1 MLRNYIIEKQNQ
13 LKNKTMDFY
22 TPGGLHVFFQHPVE
36 GVDVE
41 KVIDKVEM
49 MIPHHLLDEVEMIIF
64 GWFDEFEERSI
75 NAFYDDNAL
84 YISYL
89 QEGEED
95 LYDDIVHEI
104 AHSLENAHGYQIYA
118 DEKIKEEFLRKREHL
133 HDILWKTGFKAPMSF
148 FENTEYDKEFDKFL
162 YEKIGY
168 DKLAT
173 LMQGLFVSP
182 YAATSLREYFATGFA
197 EYYLDSNHKFFN
209 QVSPALY
216 EKIAFLQKIKNL
228 DFDA

>member
-1 MLRNYIIEKQNQ
+1 MHFMM
-13 LKNKTMDFY
+13 TM
-22 TPGGLHVFFQHPVE
+22 
-36 GVDVE
+36 
-41 KVIDKVEM
+41 
-49 MIPHHLLDEVEMIIF
+49 
-64 GWFDEFEERSI
+64 R
-75 NAFYDDNAL
+75 

-89 QEGEED
+89 QDGEED

-118 DEKIKEEFLRKREHL
+118 DEKIKEEFLRKRGHL

-148 FENTEYDKEFDKFL
+148 FENIEYDKEFDKFL

-197 EYYLDSNHKFFN
+197 EYYLDSNHTFLS
-209 QVSPALY
+209 QLSPSLY

-228 DFDA
+228 DFEA